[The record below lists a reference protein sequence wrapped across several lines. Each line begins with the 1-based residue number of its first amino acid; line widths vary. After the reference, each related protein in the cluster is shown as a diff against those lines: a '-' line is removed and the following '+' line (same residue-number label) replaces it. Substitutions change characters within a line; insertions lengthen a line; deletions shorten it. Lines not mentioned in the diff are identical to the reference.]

1 MYMIITSLIIS
12 LLAYNSNYIICLLV
26 NIVYCEE
33 VCIENSK
40 DLFLYVE
47 IVCLSKCTSY
57 FFYMCINNMS
67 K

>member
-1 MYMIITSLIIS
+1 
-12 LLAYNSNYIICLLV
+12 YIICLLV

-47 IVCLSKCTSY
+47 IVCLSK
-57 FFYMCINNMS
+57 
-67 K
+67 

>member
-40 DLFLYVE
+40 NL
-47 IVCLSKCTSY
+47 
-57 FFYMCINNMS
+57 FYMLRLFVYQNVRVIFFICV
-67 K
+67 